1 MNGLHT
7 LELQR
12 PSLSDRLL
20 RRKPKENAAI
30 EINNYV
36 ASTPLAS
43 VTGHDLAR
51 ILTEHKCDY
60 AEVKSALTVIY
71 TQVLHHFSQDGR
83 ISAQEQSDLAHLQK
97 VFRLTDA
104 EAAALDQSVLLP
116 LYQQAVRDYF
126 ADGHFT
132 FKEREQVERLSRDL
146 GQDAAEADA
155 VILDEAFNA
164 FERGTKRPAPA
175 DQPTTGEKKA
185 P

>member
-1 MNGLHT
+1 MNGLRT

-30 EINNYV
+30 EVNNYI
-36 ASTPLAS
+36 ASTPLED

-51 ILTEHKCDY
+51 ILTAHKCDY
-60 AEVKSALTVIY
+60 AEVKPALTVIY
-71 TQVLHHFSQDGR
+71 TQVLNHFSQDAR
-83 ISAQEQSDLAHLQK
+83 ISGQEQSDLMHLRK
-97 VFRLTDA
+97 VFRLTEA
-104 EAAALDQSVLLP
+104 EADALDHAVLLP

-132 FKEREQVERLSRDL
+132 FREREQVERLARDL
-146 GQDAAEADA
+146 GQETAEADA
-155 VILDEAFNA
+155 LILDEAFNA
-164 FERGTKRPAPA
+164 FERSTKRAAPA
-175 DQPTTGEKKA
+175 DKSTTDKKKA